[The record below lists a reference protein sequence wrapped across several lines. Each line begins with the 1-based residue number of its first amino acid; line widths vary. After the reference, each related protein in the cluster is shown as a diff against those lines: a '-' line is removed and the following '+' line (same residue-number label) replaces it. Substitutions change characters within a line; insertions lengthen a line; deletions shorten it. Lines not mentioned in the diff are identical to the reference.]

1 LTVEVIFLKFATA
14 ARVGTG
20 AASGYRTPDE
30 GWPLSAVDPI
40 STSVA
45 HHGETAV
52 VAVGGEIDL
61 STAPAFEAAVATAL
75 HEEPA
80 VLVIDLSDVTF
91 MASVGLRILVATQ
104 EELRESVQVAVVA
117 NNPATSRPIEMTG
130 LQEIISLYP
139 TLDDALVS
147 AKRRAAD

>member
-1 LTVEVIFLKFATA
+1 M
-14 ARVGTG
+14 
-20 AASGYRTPDE
+20 
-30 GWPLSAVDPI
+30 
-40 STSVA
+40 
-45 HHGETAV
+45 

-75 HEEPA
+75 KEEPA
-80 VLVIDLSDVTF
+80 VLVIDLSGVTF

-130 LQEIISLYP
+130 LDEIISLYP
-139 TLDDALVS
+139 TLDDAL
-147 AKRRAAD
+147 AAEQPRAAGD